1 MMAIGIRHGKDF
13 WSRVTAVPALRPT
26 RTFRDGV
33 PADIEQ
39 DSGRLVGKS
48 LLECLHC
55 DNRRPR

>member
-1 MMAIGIRHGKDF
+1 MVIGIRHGKGF

-26 RTFRDGV
+26 LTFRHGV
-33 PADIEQ
+33 PVDIAQ
-39 DSGRLVGKS
+39 DSGRLAGKS